1 MIRAVIS
8 TLFISS
14 LIAQGVE
21 ISEFPAKL
29 KEQDYSIDRIIK
41 GHGGWT
47 FYLDLDSRIVSSQ
60 SSKGIFYFTGGF
72 GNDYDSFID
81 PIGFKVSNLDLYIF
95 DRSENKVFRFDY
107 SLNLINSLDLSSK
120 FNRSNLVIDDMAVD
134 SWGYFYLFSKNNN
147 VIMRG
152 NMSGIEP
159 LIFIDLNQH
168 IIERDCGENIEIN
181 SNGDIAL
188 FYPCSSQLLIF
199 NRLGRLKY
207 KLNTSISNPQMITN
221 HNNSWVIINNE
232 GLIESFNQSSSK
244 LYSIPLVNNEKLI
257 DITASNVKM
266 LFLTNQRIIELYLD

>member
-29 KEQDYSIDRIIK
+29 KEKDYSIDRIIK

-47 FYLDLDSRIVSSQ
+47 FYLDLDSRMVCSQ

-81 PIGFKVSNLDLYIF
+81 PIGFKISNLDLYIF

-134 SWGYFYLFSKNNN
+134 SWGYFYLFSKNDN

-168 IIERDCGENIEIN
+168 IIDRDCGENIEIN

-188 FYPCSSQLLIF
+188 FYPCSNKLLIF

-232 GLIESFNQSSSK
+232 GIIELFNQSSSK